1 MNRPASPTAR
11 PRGSRGRAASSRRG
25 QGGSLSLEAVLV
37 LPVIALLALG
47 LLNTVT
53 VLRDVL
59 LLHEAARVGARVAA
73 TSTDNR
79 VVADAAMAA
88 APELAGIELS
98 VTPPSWAPGD
108 VVTVRV
114 SATRRVGPTS
124 LLLRATAHARAEPTL
139 GEGIGGHPFWQPGQR
154 NVGPLQPWSSG
165 TWAGLVDDGPGGGS
179 RDGDGP

>member
-1 MNRPASPTAR
+1 MNRAASPTAR
-11 PRGSRGRAASSRRG
+11 PRVSRGRAASSRRS
-25 QGGSLSLEAVLV
+25 QGGSLSLEAVFV

-73 TSTDNR
+73 TSTDR
-79 VVADAAMAA
+79 SVVANAARAA
-88 APELAGIELS
+88 APELAGIELT
-98 VTPPSWAPGD
+98 VTPPSWEPGD

-114 SATRRVGPTS
+114 SATRRVGSTS
-124 LLLRATAHARAEPTL
+124 LALRATAHARAEPTL

-154 NVGPLQPWSSG
+154 NVGPLQPWTSG
-165 TWAGLVDDGPGGGS
+165 TWAGLVDDGPAARSRERGG
-179 RDGDGP
+179 P